1 LKRVLSFAI
10 PAGVISS
17 LTIFSAYLLAD
28 LEDLTTI
35 ERQTA
40 ATIAAL
46 CVSLWIL
53 AVLARPYN
61 RWKLALLWA
70 MAGIAVAAITIP
82 PVRDFF
88 ELSLPVTF
96 LPQALAIGAAG
107 AAGVE
112 IVWRVAFRWSDRH
125 QR

>member
-1 LKRVLSFAI
+1 
-10 PAGVISS
+10 SS
-17 LTIFSAYLLAD
+17 LAIFSAYWLAD
-28 LEDLTTI
+28 VENLSKH

-61 RWKLALLWA
+61 RWKLALIWA
-70 MAGIAVAAITIP
+70 MAGIAVAAVVIP
-82 PVRDFF
+82 FVRHFF
-88 ELSLPVTF
+88 ELDIPASF

-107 AAGVE
+107 AVGIELVG
-112 IVWRVAFRWSDRH
+112 RLSSRWSDRSH
-125 QR
+125 G

>member
-1 LKRVLSFAI
+1 
-10 PAGVISS
+10 
-17 LTIFSAYLLAD
+17 
-28 LEDLTTI
+28 
-35 ERQTA
+35 
-40 ATIAAL
+40 
-46 CVSLWIL
+46 
-53 AVLARPYN
+53 
-61 RWKLALLWA
+61 
-70 MAGIAVAAITIP
+70 VAAITIP